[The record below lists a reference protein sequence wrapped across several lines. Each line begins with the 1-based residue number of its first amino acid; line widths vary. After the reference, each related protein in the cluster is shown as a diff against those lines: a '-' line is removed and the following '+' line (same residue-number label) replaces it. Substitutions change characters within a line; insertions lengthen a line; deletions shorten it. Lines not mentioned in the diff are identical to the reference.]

1 MLTLFTTAKP
11 FEGHSGIIQRNAL
24 KSWTMLH
31 PDVEVIL
38 FGDEPGSADVSRE
51 LGLRHEPEVKRHESG
66 MKYLNHL
73 FARAQEIGSHPYL
86 CYSNSDIVLMSDFWE
101 GFQKTLEWKQSFLL
115 VAQRWDTD
123 VTWKLDFGG
132 EAWEQR
138 LRQLA
143 LSQGMRQ
150 TYHFVDFFVFPKG
163 LYDRVPPFLLGR
175 SAWDNWLVWKAL
187 STPVPVVD
195 GTDFFVAVHQNH
207 DYGYHPQGKK
217 GTNED
222 DLAMRNIYLAGN
234 GSELRNL
241 VDATHKLTQ
250 EGQVCRVHFRK
261 QLNHPRFRQIWQSSV
276 ESSFEVRKRLG
287 LRRETLRKVFA
298 TLRHTDAGNG

>member
-24 KSWTMLH
+24 KSWKMLH
-31 PDVEVIL
+31 PEVEVIL
-38 FGDEPGSADVSRE
+38 FGDELGAKDVSLE
-51 LGLRHEPEVKRHESG
+51 LGLRHEPNVRRHESG
-66 MKYLNHL
+66 MKHLDYL
-73 FARAQEIGSHPYL
+73 FARAQEIGSHPHL
-86 CYSNSDIVLMSDFWE
+86 CYSNCDIILMRDFWE

-132 EAWEQR
+132 EAWEQQ

-143 LSQGMRQ
+143 LSKGMRQ
-150 TYHFVDFFVFPKG
+150 TYDFVDFFVFRKG

-175 SAWDNWLVWKAL
+175 SYWDSWLVWKAL

-207 DYGYHPQGKK
+207 DYSYHPQGKK

-222 DLAMRNIYLAGN
+222 ALAMRNRNLAGS
-234 GSELRNL
+234 GAELRTL
-241 VDATHKLTQ
+241 VDATHKLTR
-250 EGQVCRVHFRK
+250 EGEVRRVRFRK
-261 QLNHPRFRQIWQSSV
+261 QINDPRVRNVWQSAV

-287 LRRETLRKVFA
+287 LRREMLRKVFA